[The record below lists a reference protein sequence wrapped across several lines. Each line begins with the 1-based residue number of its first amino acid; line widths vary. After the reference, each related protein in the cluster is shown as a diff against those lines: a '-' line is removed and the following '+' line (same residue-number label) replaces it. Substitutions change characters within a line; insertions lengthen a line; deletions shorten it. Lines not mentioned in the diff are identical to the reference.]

1 MRSTERGTVLFFGKK
16 HKVTPPNH
24 QIKAHLSVIKV
35 KPSTGFWRLTI
46 YDESSYPY
54 VTKNTIVIKSSWP
67 HEIMTTQKIPSY
79 YVTLYDDN

>member
-1 MRSTERGTVLFFGKK
+1 
-16 HKVTPPNH
+16 
-24 QIKAHLSVIKV
+24 
-35 KPSTGFWRLTI
+35 
-46 YDESSYPY
+46 